1 MKKKSVVT
9 KFLSRRILLLIQ
21 LVVSIVFL
29 GYIYYLNMFPMKY
42 YLILVGIIAL
52 LWFFMS
58 FFIKCGIRKKKKKN
72 KYGILVFSKLLS
84 LALSITL
91 IFVSVMAFKGNSFL
105 SSISGSLI
113 QIRVISL
120 YVKKD
125 SKYKKIADIQ
135 DKLKTMK
142 VGIASEKGTKNIN
155 TAIAEMEG
163 VVGEEFKTKDYKD
176 YSALGEAILK
186 DKVDIAVVDNS
197 YSALLEASHEGLDD
211 ELRSLYQV
219 EIEERIQSVTQTTN
233 VTEKPFIVYLTGID
247 TYGTVS
253 AISRADVNLA
263 VCVSPKQKQIL
274 MVSIPRDTQ
283 VNLHKNGK
291 MDKLTHSAMYG
302 IDETI
307 STIEDFLDLKV
318 NYYAKTNFSGITNII
333 DALGGVTIDSP
344 YAFKTLHG
352 NYQIVKGK
360 NEMDGNKAL
369 CFVRE
374 RHALPN
380 GDFDRGRNQQR
391 LLKAM
396 ISKAISPK
404 IITNYSQI
412 LQAIEGCFE
421 TNMTSDEIK
430 SLIYMQLDDMAKWET
445 FNVQLSGDS
454 KISYK
459 TYSMKGKK
467 CYTMVPS
474 KKSVEGIKKTIDK
487 IENGERI
494 EEKDIKGLQGV

>member
-21 LVVSIVFL
+21 LIISIVFL
-29 GYIYYLNMFPMKY
+29 GYIYYLKMLPMKY

-58 FFIKCGIRKKKKKN
+58 FFIKYGIKKKKKEN
-72 KYGILVFSKLLS
+72 KYGMLIFSKLLS
-84 LALSITL
+84 LVLSISL
-91 IFVSVMAFKGNSFL
+91 IIVSVMAFKGNSFL
-105 SSISGSLI
+105 SNITGSLT
-113 QIRVISL
+113 QTRVISL
-120 YVKKD
+120 YVKKE
-125 SKYKKIADIQ
+125 SKYKKLSDIQ
-135 DKLKTMK
+135 KDLKKMK

-155 TAIAEMEG
+155 TAIAEMEDAT
-163 VVGEEFKTKDYKD
+163 GEEFKIKDYKD
-176 YSALGEAILK
+176 YSALGDAIDAGK
-186 DKVDIAVVDNS
+186 IDVAVVDNS
-197 YSALLEASHEGLDD
+197 YSALLEANHEGMDD
-211 ELRSLYQV
+211 GLRSLYQV
-219 EIEERIQSVTQTTN
+219 EIEEQVQSVTQKTD

-274 MVSIPRDTQ
+274 MISIPRDTQ
-283 VNLHKNGK
+283 VNLHRNGK

-307 STIEDFLDLKV
+307 STIEDFLELKV

-344 YAFKTLHG
+344 YSFKTLHG
-352 NYQIVKGK
+352 NYKIVKGK

-412 LQAIEGCFE
+412 LQAVEGCFE

-430 SLIYMQLDDMAKWET
+430 SLVYMQLDDMAKWET
-445 FNVQLSGDS
+445 FNVQLSGDPE
-454 KISYK
+454 ISYK

-474 KKSVEGIKKTIDK
+474 KKSLNSIIKIINKV
-487 IENGERI
+487 ENGERI
-494 EEKDIKGLQGV
+494 KEKDIKGLQGA

>member
-1 MKKKSVVT
+1 MKKKSVVA
-9 KFLSRRILLLIQ
+9 KLLSRRILLLIQ
-21 LVVSIVFL
+21 LIVSIVFL
-29 GYIYYLNMFPMKY
+29 GYIYYLKMFPMKY
-42 YLILVGIIAL
+42 YLILVGIVVL
-52 LWFFMS
+52 LWLFMS
-58 FFIKCGIRKKKKKN
+58 FFIKRGIKKKRKEN
-72 KYGILVFSKLLS
+72 KYGLLIFSKLLS
-84 LALSITL
+84 LALSAVL
-91 IFVSVMAFKGNSFL
+91 IFVSVMAFKGNNFL
-105 SSISGSLI
+105 ANISGSLT
-113 QIRVISL
+113 QTRVISL
-120 YVKKD
+120 YVKKE
-125 SKYKKIADIQ
+125 SKYKNLSDIQ
-135 DKLKTMK
+135 EDLKTMK

-155 TAIAEMEG
+155 TAIAEIEANTS
-163 VVGEEFKTKDYKD
+163 EDLKTKDYKD
-176 YSALGEAILK
+176 YSALGDAIMNN
-186 DKVDIAVVDNS
+186 KVDVAIVDNS
-197 YSALLEASHEGLDD
+197 YTALLEANHEGMDD

-283 VNLHKNGK
+283 ITLHKNGK

-396 ISKAISPK
+396 LSKAMSPK

-412 LQAIEGCFE
+412 LQAVEGCFE

-430 SLIYMQLDDMAKWET
+430 SLIHMQLDDMAKWET

-467 CYTMVPS
+467 SYTMVPS
-474 KKSVEGIKKTIDK
+474 KKSLNGIKKAIDK

-494 EEKDIKGLQGV
+494 KEKDIKGLQGV

>member
-21 LVVSIVFL
+21 LIVSIIFL

-52 LWFFMS
+52 LWLFIS

-72 KYGILVFSKLLS
+72 KYGLLVFSKLLS

-113 QIRVISL
+113 QTRVISL

-125 SKYKKIADIQ
+125 SKYKKITDIQ

-142 VGIASEKGTKNIN
+142 VGVASEKGTKNIN
-155 TAIAEMEG
+155 TAIAEMES
-163 VVGEEFKTKDYKD
+163 VTGEEFKTKDYKD

-186 DKVDIAVVDNS
+186 GKVDIAVVDNS

-467 CYTMVPS
+467 CYTMIPS
-474 KKSVEGIKKTIDK
+474 KNSLNGIKKAIDK